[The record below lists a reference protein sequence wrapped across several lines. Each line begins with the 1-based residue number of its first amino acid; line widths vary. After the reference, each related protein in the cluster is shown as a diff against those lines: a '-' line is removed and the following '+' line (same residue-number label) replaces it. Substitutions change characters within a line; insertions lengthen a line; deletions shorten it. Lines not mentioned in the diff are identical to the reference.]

1 MIWEQIQT
9 TKTKKKDLHII
20 WLDLANAY
28 GSVPHQIKGHALEFF
43 YILDNIRTMITN
55 YFQDISMSFAR
66 KNVTIN

>member
-1 MIWEQIQT
+1 M
-9 TKTKKKDLHII
+9 I

>member
-9 TKTKKKDLHII
+9 TKREKKDLHII
-20 WLDLANAY
+20 WLDLAKAY
-28 GSVPHQIKGHALEFF
+28 RSVPHQIKGHALEFF